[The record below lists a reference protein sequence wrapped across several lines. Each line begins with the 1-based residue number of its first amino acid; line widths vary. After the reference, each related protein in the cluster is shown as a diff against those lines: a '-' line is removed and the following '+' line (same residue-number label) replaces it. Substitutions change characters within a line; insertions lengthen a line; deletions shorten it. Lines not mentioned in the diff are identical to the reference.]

1 MNKVNDSFM
10 PVYVDNDLDPIDK
23 INDIDSEILIVF
35 YDEILKYMPYHK
47 NIRYFTNAVIDHKI
61 INKKITINT
70 ENIKYKGLLVLDID
84 DVITNI
90 NNYEYIKDII
100 KKSNENNIKI
110 ILLTARQCP
119 FSYGHKNNQIVDP
132 IKNILNNIDFDYN
145 KYVIDIWYNPNT
157 FINGNVPIQKMNS
170 IKFIS
175 EIYNIKKN
183 NIIFFDDTLDNLNES
198 SSLGI
203 KTNLVYKNEGINLKN
218 LEFFLTFL
226 NNLT

>member
-1 MNKVNDSFM
+1 M
-10 PVYVDNDLDPIDK
+10 
-23 INDIDSEILIVF
+23 
-35 YDEILKYMPYHK
+35 
-47 NIRYFTNAVIDHKI
+47 
-61 INKKITINT
+61 
-70 ENIKYKGLLVLDID
+70 
-84 DVITNI
+84 
-90 NNYEYIKDII
+90 
-100 KKSNENNIKI
+100 
-110 ILLTARQCP
+110 
-119 FSYGHKNNQIVDP
+119 
-132 IKNILNNIDFDYN
+132 NNIDFDYN